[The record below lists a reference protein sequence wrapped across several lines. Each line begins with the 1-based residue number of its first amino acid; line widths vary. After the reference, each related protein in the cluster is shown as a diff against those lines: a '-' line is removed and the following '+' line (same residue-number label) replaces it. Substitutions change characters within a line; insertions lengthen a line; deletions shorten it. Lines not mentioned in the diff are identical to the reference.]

1 MSFVRVS
8 YRWPGDPEPGRSALD
23 EKRSMSTRPSDQTL
37 RYATGR
43 RVVPTITLPRDAGE
57 FARVRGAKYLQAE
70 SEVQ

>member
-23 EKRSMSTRPSDQTL
+23 EKRIMSTEPSDRP
-37 RYATGR
+37 RYVVGR

-57 FARVRGAKYLQAE
+57 FARVRLEKLLEAE
-70 SEVQ
+70 SEMQ